1 MRSLLCLGLEKGG
14 YMAQTVG
21 AVALDIVVGKNNVSS
36 AIGGAMDEANSVAS
50 GGVSK
55 LSTVMKGVGGV
66 ALTVGKAALAGLGA
80 AATGISALGTKAVSE
95 YANYEQLVGGVET
108 LFKDS
113 SDKVVQY
120 ANNAYQSAGMSAN
133 SYMETVTGFSASLLQ
148 SLGGDTAKAAEQ
160 ANMAVID
167 MSDNANKMGTDITM
181 IQNAYQGFAKQ
192 NYTMLDNLKLGYG
205 GTKQEMERLLAD
217 AEKISGIKYDISSFA
232 DITSAIHV
240 MQQEMGIAGTTALE
254 ASTTIEGSI
263 NSMKGAWSNLLTG
276 MVDNTQNIDVLI
288 GNFADSIFTVA
299 DNLVPRI
306 SQVLDGISNVVE
318 KLVPK
323 ITEKVPELMNQLLPA
338 IINGS
343 VSLVN
348 AVVAAAPGVI
358 SALVGILPALVYGLE
373 TIFLSL
379 VDAIPS
385 FIQAICD
392 VLPTLIPVLIGAVT
406 NMIMALVDNF
416 SDIVNPILNAIPE
429 ILGAIAQALVANA
442 PALLVGLFQLFYELM
457 TVQGKLVF
465 EIIGSI
471 PQIIVGIGKGIIE
484 GIPKL
489 LQAVGSLFLSI
500 WDYCVY
506 FFGFFW
512 DIIKSWIDLIVE
524 IVIAVFPN
532 IQSFISNAWEV
543 IKNIFSTAF
552 EAIRN
557 FFTNAFNAY
566 LNIVK
571 TVLNFIKNVF
581 TTVFTV
587 IKTVVTTYF
596 NFYKTIITNVLNFI
610 KNIVTTVWN
619 AVKNVFVTVL
629 NSIKTVVSNV
639 WNGIKSFISNAM
651 NTIRNVIS
659 NIWTNITTSVQNA
672 MSRVFNAVK
681 NGFNNVKSHI
691 TGLATQAVT
700 WGKDMIQGIIDG
712 IKSKISAVGDAVQ
725 GVAKTIKSFLHF
737 SVPDEGP
744 LTDYETWMPDFIDGM
759 VKGIENNKYRLVDS
773 VKGMANEMMIPSINA
788 PVLKNIGSSNSVS
801 MGAGSGTD
809 ERLYGLLSQLVA
821 NMQNVGDITIPVYL
835 GNDLIDEQV
844 VRASDR
850 RTVRSGGRA

>member
-1 MRSLLCLGLEKGG
+1 
-14 YMAQTVG
+14 MAQTVG

-36 AIGGAMDEANSVAS
+36 AISGAMDEANSVAS

-55 LSTVMKGVGGV
+55 LSGVMKGVGGV

-217 AEKISGIKYDISSFA
+217 AEKISGVKYDISSFA

-240 MQQEMGIAGTTALE
+240 MQQEMGITGTTSKE

-318 KLVPK
+318 KLIPE
-323 ITEKVPELMNQLLPA
+323 IASKVPDMMNQLLPSVV
-338 IINGS
+338 NGA

-348 AVVAAAPGVI
+348 AFVAAAPGVI
-358 SALVGILPALVYGLE
+358 SAIVGILPTLISGIE
-373 TIFLSL
+373 TIFVGLI
-379 VDAIPS
+379 DAIPS
-385 FIQAICD
+385 LIQAICD
-392 VLPTLIPVLIGAVT
+392 VLPTLIPVLVGAVT
-406 NMIMALVDNF
+406 NMIMALVNNF
-416 SDIVNPILNAIPE
+416 SNIVNPILNAIPE

-442 PALLVGLFQLFYELM
+442 PALIVGLFQLFSELM

-465 EIIGSI
+465 TIIGSI
-471 PQIIVGIGKGIIE
+471 PQIIVGIGKGIVE

-489 LQAVGSLFLSI
+489 LQAVGSLLSSTL
-500 WDYCVY
+500 DYCVY

-512 DIIKSWIDLIVE
+512 NIIKSWIDLIVG
-524 IVIAVFPN
+524 IVVAVFPN

-552 EAIRN
+552 EAIRT
-557 FFTNAFNAY
+557 FFVNA
-566 LNIVK
+566 
-571 TVLNFIKNVF
+571 
-581 TTVFTV
+581 
-587 IKTVVTTYF
+587 
-596 NFYKTIITNVLNFI
+596 
-610 KNIVTTVWN
+610 
-619 AVKNVFVTVL
+619 
-629 NSIKTVVSNV
+629 
-639 WNGIKSFISNAM
+639 
-651 NTIRNVIS
+651 
-659 NIWTNITTSVQNA
+659 
-672 MSRVFNAVK
+672 
-681 NGFNNVKSHI
+681 FNNVKSHI
-691 TGLATQAVT
+691 TGLAKQAVT

-712 IKSKISAVGDAVQ
+712 IKSKISAVGDAAK
-725 GVAKTIKSFLHF
+725 GVANTIKSFLHF

-788 PVLKNIGSSNSVS
+788 PILKNIGNGTSAS
-801 MGAGSGTD
+801 AGMYAAGD
-809 ERLYGLLSQLVA
+809 DRLYGLLSQLVA
-821 NMQNVGDITIPVYL
+821 NMQNMGDITIPVYL

>member
-1 MRSLLCLGLEKGG
+1 
-14 YMAQTVG
+14 MAQTVG

-36 AIGGAMDEANSVAS
+36 AISGAMDEANSVAS

-55 LSTVMKGVGGV
+55 LSGVMKGVGGV

-217 AEKISGIKYDISSFA
+217 AEKISGVKYDISSFA

-240 MQQEMGIAGTTALE
+240 MQQEMGIAGTTSKE

-318 KLVPK
+318 KLVPE
-323 ITEKVPELMNQLLPA
+323 IASKVPDMMNQLLPSVV
-338 IINGS
+338 NGA

-348 AVVAAAPGVI
+348 AFVAAAPGVL
-358 SALVGILPALVYGLE
+358 SALVGILPTLISGIE
-373 TIFLSL
+373 TIFVGLI
-379 VDAIPS
+379 DAIPS
-385 FIQAICD
+385 LIQAICD
-392 VLPTLIPVLIGAVT
+392 VLPTLIPVLVGAVT
-406 NMIMALVDNF
+406 NMIMAIVDNF
-416 SDIVNPILNAIPE
+416 SNIVNPILNAIPE

-442 PALLVGLFQLFYELM
+442 PALLVGLFQLFSELM

-465 EIIGSI
+465 TIIGSI
-471 PQIIVGIGKGIIE
+471 PQIIVGIGKGIVE

-489 LQAVGSLFLSI
+489 LQAVGSLLSSTL
-500 WDYCVY
+500 DYCVY

-512 DIIKSWIDLIVE
+512 NIIKSWIDLIVG
-524 IVIAVFPN
+524 IVVAVFPN

-552 EAIRN
+552 EAIRT
-557 FFTNAFNAY
+557 FFVNAFNAY

-571 TVLNFIKNVF
+571 SVLNFIKNVF
-581 TTVFTV
+581 TAVFTA
-587 IKTVVTTYF
+587 IKTVVTAYF
-596 NFYKTIITNVLNFI
+596 NFYKTIITNALNFI

-619 AVKNVFVTVL
+619 SVKNVFVTVL

-639 WNGIKSFISNAM
+639 WN
-651 NTIRNVIS
+651 
-659 NIWTNITTSVQNA
+659 NITTAVQNS
-672 MSRVFNAVK
+672 MSKLLSTVR

-691 TGLATQAVT
+691 TGLAKQAIT

-712 IKSKISAVGDAVQ
+712 IKSKISAVGDAAK
-725 GVAKTIKSFLHF
+725 GVANTIKSFLHF

-788 PVLKNIGSSNSVS
+788 PILKNIGNGTSAS
-801 MGAGSGTD
+801 AGMYAAGD
-809 ERLYGLLSQLVA
+809 DRLYGLLSQLVA
-821 NMQNVGDITIPVYL
+821 NMQNMGDITIPVYL

-844 VRASDR
+844 IRASDR

>member
-1 MRSLLCLGLEKGG
+1 
-14 YMAQTVG
+14 MAQTVG

-36 AIGGAMDEANSVAS
+36 AISGAMDEANSVAS

-55 LSTVMKGVGGV
+55 LSGVMKGVGGV

-217 AEKISGIKYDISSFA
+217 AEKISGVKYDISSFA

-240 MQQEMGIAGTTALE
+240 MQQEMGIAGTTSKE

-306 SQVLDGISNVVE
+306 SQVLDGISSVVE
-318 KLVPK
+318 KLIPE
-323 ITEKVPELMNQLLPA
+323 IASKVPDMMNQLLPSVV
-338 IINGS
+338 NGA

-348 AVVAAAPGVI
+348 AFVAAAPGVL
-358 SALVGILPALVYGLE
+358 SAIVGILPTLISGIE
-373 TIFLSL
+373 TIFVGLI
-379 VDAIPS
+379 DAIPAL
-385 FIQAICD
+385 IQAICD
-392 VLPTLIPVLIGAVT
+392 VLPTLIPVLVGAVT
-406 NMIMALVDNF
+406 NMIMAIVDNF
-416 SDIVNPILNAIPE
+416 SNIVNPILNAIPE

-442 PALLVGLFQLFYELM
+442 PALLVGLFQLFSELM

-465 EIIGSI
+465 TIIGSI
-471 PQIIVGIGKGIIE
+471 PQIIVGIGKGIVE

-489 LQAVGSLFLSI
+489 LQAVGSLLSST

-512 DIIKSWIDLIVE
+512 NIIKSWIDLIVE
-524 IVIAVFPN
+524 IVMAVFPN

-552 EAIRN
+552 EAIRT
-557 FFTNAFNAY
+557 FFVNAFNAY

-571 TVLNFIKNVF
+571 SVLNFIKNVF
-581 TTVFTV
+581 TTVFTA
-587 IKTVVTTYF
+587 IKTAVTAYF
-596 NFYKTIITNVLNFI
+596 NFYKTIITNALNFI

-619 AVKNVFVTVL
+619 SVKNVFITVL

-639 WNGIKSFISNAM
+639 WN
-651 NTIRNVIS
+651 
-659 NIWTNITTSVQNA
+659 NITTAVRNS
-672 MSRVFNAVK
+672 MSRLLNTVR

-691 TGLATQAVT
+691 TGLAKQAVT

-712 IKSKISAVGDAVQ
+712 IKSKISAVGDAAK
-725 GVAKTIKSFLHF
+725 GVANTIKSFLHF

-788 PVLKNIGSSNSVS
+788 PILKNIGNGTSAS
-801 MGAGSGTD
+801 AGTYAAGD
-809 ERLYGLLSQLVA
+809 DRLYGLLSQLVA
-821 NMQNVGDITIPVYL
+821 NMQNMGDITIPVYL